1 MTKKPR
7 TFAILDT
14 HTPELFRHLKT
25 VRISGNTCP
34 SFTEQLVFIL
44 KCSKKMIN

>member
-7 TFAILDT
+7 SSAVLETYT
-14 HTPELFRHLKT
+14 SELFRHLKT
-25 VRISGNTCP
+25 VRISGNACP
-34 SFTEQLVFIL
+34 RFTEQLVLIL